1 MTIKR
6 FMCDNIDE
14 LLDTLLRTL
23 IDKNISYVVINNG
36 LFVEIHFDEYIYQ
49 LYDFRIIRKLIS
61 KNDLIDFIKTVGLNE
76 LEPCDIYDIYNKK
89 EKTGYKRYTKKDIK
103 RGNVKLLKNNNYK
116 KR

>member
-23 IDKNISYVVINNG
+23 IDKNINYVVINNG
-36 LFVEIHFDEYIYQ
+36 LFVEIHFDKYIYQ
-49 LYDFRIIRKLIS
+49 IYDFRVLREMIS
-61 KNDLIDFIKTVGLNE
+61 KSDSICFMEQEGLNE
-76 LEPCDIYDIYNKK
+76 LEPCDICNKK

-103 RGNVKLLKNNNYK
+103 SGNVKLPKNNNYK